1 MGRRQFKLLESLA
14 RGGLR
19 LLGEDREEPDKP
31 RCLPCHFQDEE
42 RLAMR
47 YLPAKIRKRLLHEH
61 GLIKN
66 SFKDGVV
73 PYALLKAH
81 ADFEDKV
88 FPRYL
93 PSKLVASFLQD
104 HDSFRAKTP
113 TWDCASD
120 V

>member
-1 MGRRQFKLLESLA
+1 MKLSVLY
-14 RGGLR
+14 
-19 LLGEDREEPDKP
+19 EDREEPDKP

-42 RLAMR
+42 RLVMR
-47 YLPAKIRKRLLHEH
+47 YLPEEICERLLHEH

-73 PYALLKAH
+73 PHALLKAH

-93 PSKLVASFLQD
+93 PSKLAASFLRD
-104 HDSFRAKTP
+104 HDSFRSKTP
-113 TWDCASD
+113 TWDCD
-120 V
+120 K